1 VNFATLRASGKK
13 PPKGDNMT
21 CKTFASALLGAPI
34 LALALTAAHA
44 PALAQGAKP
53 KAAKAPT
60 SVTLT
65 NARAVSLTMAEIV
78 LSDGSHVVARI
89 TKPLEPGK
97 SVTLKLN
104 KPKGCAYVVNGGFED
119 ESEVDTGV
127 IDLCKESK
135 IRLVE

>member
-1 VNFATLRASGKK
+1 MKRFS
-13 PPKGDNMT
+13 
-21 CKTFASALLGAPI
+21 LLPCV
-34 LALALTAAHA
+34 LALGLTTMAASA
-44 PALAQGAKP
+44 PALAQSAKP
-53 KAAKAPT
+53 KATKPPA

-78 LSDGSHVVARI
+78 LADGSHVVARI
-89 TKPLEPGK
+89 TKALEPGK

-104 KPKGCAYVVNGGFED
+104 KPKGCSYMVNGGFED

-127 IDLCKESK
+127 IDLCKDAK

>member
-1 VNFATLRASGKK
+1 MN
-13 PPKGDNMT
+13 
-21 CKTFASALLGAPI
+21 CKAFASARLGASI
-34 LALALTAAHA
+34 LALTIVGTSL
-44 PALAQGAKP
+44 PALAQAMKP

-65 NARAVSLTMAEIV
+65 NARALTLTMAEIV
-78 LSDGSHVVARI
+78 LADGSQVVARI

-104 KPKGCAYVVNGGFED
+104 KPKGCSYMINGGFED
-119 ESEVDTGV
+119 ESEVDAGV
-127 IDLCKESK
+127 IDLCKETK